1 MDGYQ
6 VIFMN
11 LLSQVIPIAQDFSC
25 AIRDQFHH
33 LGLRFLICKMGVIM
47 MSIVKVVLIHIKF
60 LE

>member
-11 LLSQVIPIAQDFSC
+11 LLSQSQDFSC